1 MAINDKSWQA
11 GYAAAI
17 VLLYDI
23 FDSRSD
29 ALYKRGLRR
38 KDIRMILS
46 VIDAMLIARDKLATI
61 GPRNMDLLLYKSGKA
76 EFVERKKKNERYTSN
91 P

>member
-1 MAINDKSWQA
+1 MAINDESWQA

-23 FDSRSD
+23 FESRSD
-29 ALYKRGLRR
+29 ALFRRGIRR

-46 VIDAMLIARDKLATI
+46 VIDAMLVARDKIATV
-61 GPRNMDLLLYKSGKA
+61 GPRNMDLVLYKSGKA
-76 EFVERKKKNERYTSN
+76 EFIERKVKREKPRSN
-91 P
+91 S